1 MIDAGT
7 AVLALFAFIALLV
20 FLSLTATAI
29 FRPDHL
35 RTLIEAYKV
44 IALALVGKRYS
55 DRNLPPPDD
64 GSIET
69 VRRQSFD
76 KDGNAK

>member
-1 MIDAGT
+1 MDATT
-7 AVLALFAFIALLV
+7 ALVILFAFIGLLV
-20 FLSLTATAI
+20 FASLSFTAI

-55 DRNLPPPDD
+55 DRKNDD
-64 GSIET
+64 DDTE
-69 VRRQSFD
+69 
-76 KDGNAK
+76 